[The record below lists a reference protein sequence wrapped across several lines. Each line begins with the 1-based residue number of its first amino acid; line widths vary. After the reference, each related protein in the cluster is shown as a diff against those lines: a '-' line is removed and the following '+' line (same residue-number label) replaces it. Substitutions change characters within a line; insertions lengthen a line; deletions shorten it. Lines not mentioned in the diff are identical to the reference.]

1 MFRRFGESVR
11 KFMYGRYGSDQLN
24 IVLLVAA
31 IAVSLTNSFLSLIFR
46 NSFVYIR
53 ILNPILYLLMLALLP
68 TMLSLICT
76 TRAISYIG
84 STPTAILGA
93 LEPVTAIFFG
103 ITLFCETLTP
113 REVMGI
119 TIIIASVT
127 IVVAGGSLSATLTRV
142 RKMFP
147 RLKH

>member
-53 ILNPILYLLMLALLP
+53 ILNPILYLLMLALLGFGIFR
-68 TMLSLICT
+68 MLSRNIYARQKENCKFRQLWTCLTDRKNRYFRCPKCKQTVRVPRKRGKIN
-76 TRAISYIG
+76 
-84 STPTAILGA
+84 
-93 LEPVTAIFFG
+93 
-103 ITLFCETLTP
+103 ITCPKCGERFIKKT
-113 REVMGI
+113 
-119 TIIIASVT
+119 
-127 IVVAGGSLSATLTRV
+127 
-142 RKMFP
+142 
-147 RLKH
+147 

>member
-53 ILNPILYLLMLALLP
+53 ILNPILYLLMLALLGFGIFR
-68 TMLSLICT
+68 MLSRNIYARQKENRKFRQLWTCLTDRKNRYFRCPKCKQTVRVPRKRGKIN
-76 TRAISYIG
+76 
-84 STPTAILGA
+84 
-93 LEPVTAIFFG
+93 
-103 ITLFCETLTP
+103 IT
-113 REVMGI
+113 
-119 TIIIASVT
+119 
-127 IVVAGGSLSATLTRV
+127 
-142 RKMFP
+142 
-147 RLKH
+147 

>member
-53 ILNPILYLLMLALLP
+53 ILNPILYLLMLALLGFGIFR
-68 TMLSLICT
+68 MLSRNIYARQKENRKFRQLWTC
-76 TRAISYIG
+76 
-84 STPTAILGA
+84 
-93 LEPVTAIFFG
+93 
-103 ITLFCETLTP
+103 LTD
-113 REVMGI
+113 
-119 TIIIASVT
+119 
-127 IVVAGGSLSATLTRV
+127 
-142 RKMFP
+142 RKNRYFRCP
-147 RLKH
+147 KCGERFIKKT

>member
-53 ILNPILYLLMLALLP
+53 ILNPILYLLMLALLGFGIFR
-68 TMLSLICT
+68 MLSRNIYARQKENRKFRQLWTCLTDRKNRYFRCPRCKQTVRVPRKRGKIN
-76 TRAISYIG
+76 
-84 STPTAILGA
+84 
-93 LEPVTAIFFG
+93 
-103 ITLFCETLTP
+103 ITCPKCGERFIKKT
-113 REVMGI
+113 
-119 TIIIASVT
+119 
-127 IVVAGGSLSATLTRV
+127 
-142 RKMFP
+142 
-147 RLKH
+147 